1 MTIGMMRMAGTPYL
15 NFLMVEVY
23 AAKIHFFLGCH
34 GISYIF
40 VYLRANFCV

>member
-23 AAKIHFFLGCH
+23 AANLRFAAAKILKKNG
-34 GISYIF
+34 Y
-40 VYLRANFCV
+40 RNK